1 MIAFDGQFEIIA
13 GGMFSGKTEELIKR
27 LKRPGYIDKRVLVL
41 KPTLDSRQTR
51 ETFQMI
57 TDDKFLKKYKY
68 LFTKTITSFEEFK
81 EVIRANQPNII
92 AIDEIQFF
100 GFWIIDAIK
109 EQLDIHDE
117 DDEFKIIVAGLDRDF
132 LTKGFGP
139 MPQLMV
145 EADSVTKLSGVC
157 HKCHKRPRPFT
168 YKIGG
173 AQNQQIEVGEDIYQA
188 RCRACHKLSD

>member
-117 DDEFKIIVAGLDRDF
+117 DDEFKIIAAGLDRDF

-145 EADSVTKLSGVC
+145 EADSLTKLSGVC
-157 HKCHKRPRPFT
+157 HKCHKRPGPFT

-173 AQNQQIEVGEDIYQA
+173 APNQQIEVGEDIYQA